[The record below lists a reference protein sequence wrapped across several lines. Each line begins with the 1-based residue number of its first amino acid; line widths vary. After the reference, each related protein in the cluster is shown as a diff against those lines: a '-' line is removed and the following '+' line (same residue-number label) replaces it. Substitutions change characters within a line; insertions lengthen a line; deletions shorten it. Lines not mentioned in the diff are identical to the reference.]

1 MHIDI
6 FLSTV
11 RKHWNPCNC
20 QKLAN
25 IMDPENCQSMQF
37 HHRKIEPGVTKFL
50 QSLSLDA
57 GSATIFGQCQDS
69 IKMQSVG
76 NGNTL
81 TLSKLPC
88 RTPEAWIQIHLY
100 SFKFW
105 KKSGCALVHATFV
118 SCKYTLQMNCIPCL
132 ERIGWPP
139 ASTKSHLHPHHR
151 GQTCP
156 VATHEDFR
164 DKITA
169 ITCYNQNKTSCEKCE
184 QFVLDALRLLHGHFA
199 ASQLVLAFPHHIR
212 LKALGTPRN
221 GNSFVTLPSIME
233 MKWDCLSSGITYHYK
248 SRSIS

>member
-81 TLSKLPC
+81 TLSSCHAGL
-88 RTPEAWIQIHLY
+88 RRRE
-100 SFKFW
+100 FKFTCIHSS
-105 KKSGCALVHATFV
+105 SGKNQDVHWFMPLLFPANTLCKWTAYLAL
-118 SCKYTLQMNCIPCL
+118 S
-132 ERIGWPP
+132 
-139 ASTKSHLHPHHR
+139 
-151 GQTCP
+151 
-156 VATHEDFR
+156 
-164 DKITA
+164 
-169 ITCYNQNKTSCEKCE
+169 
-184 QFVLDALRLLHGHFA
+184 VLDDLLLRQKAIFIRIIEGKHVL
-199 ASQLVLAFPHHIR
+199 SQHT
-212 LKALGTPRN
+212 K
-221 GNSFVTLPSIME
+221 
-233 MKWDCLSSGITYHYK
+233 
-248 SRSIS
+248 ISETK